1 MAFEG
6 DGVGGMIE
14 SILELKFHVTDL
26 MIWGIIVFGGIIL
39 ISIQQLLTKFVMERI
54 VKNNARY

>member
-26 MIWGIIVFGGIIL
+26 MIWGIIVFGGILL

>member
-14 SILELKFHVTDL
+14 SILGLKFHVTDL
-26 MIWGIIVFGGIIL
+26 IIWGIIVFGGIIL